1 MQEGCN
7 DIHPYLQPAF
17 TVQRTPCYL
26 SLSTH
31 GEVNQL
37 VLKMTNNRKAPRAE
51 YPNLYLLRLTG
62 PTDYP
67 KLSLPKTNEIVALAL
82 LLPWMT
88 IKDG

>member
-7 DIHPYLQPAF
+7 SIHPYLQPAF

-26 SLSTH
+26 SLSAH

-37 VLKMTNNRKAPRAE
+37 VLKMTNDKKAHR
-51 YPNLYLLRLTG
+51 PNTFTYFDLQDQLHG
-62 PTDYP
+62 YP
-67 KLSLPKTNEIVALAL
+67 KLSLPKTNEKMALAL

-88 IKDG
+88 IKAG